1 MLFIRPVYKSLHLQT
16 PASHSY
22 TIFHL
27 FIFVCMFHIFCSKSQ
42 AKVQNSTAPMKLLCW
57 RPGGRKEKK
66 EKWNQG
72 LPPHCHP
79 FLCYSPLAAPMGLH
93 RPSQVASVVKNL
105 PANAGHTRDAGSI
118 PGLGTSPE
126 GEHGN
131 PLQYSCLENLTDKG
145 AWWATV
151 HGVAKGQTQLSRHKT
166 RRGVSE
172 TPLGSS
178 MAWSANFYPS

>member
-1 MLFIRPVYKSLHLQT
+1 
-16 PASHSY
+16 
-22 TIFHL
+22 
-27 FIFVCMFHIFCSKSQ
+27 MFHIFCSKSQ

-93 RPSQVASVVKNL
+93 RPSQVASGVKNL

-118 PGLGTSPE
+118 PGLGRSPE
-126 GEHGN
+126 GKHGN

-166 RRGVSE
+166 RHGVSE
-172 TPLGSS
+172 TPWGPAGPGLPTSTQVKLRALMGELVGQEIWLHPDSPPLS
-178 MAWSANFYPS
+178 LAP